1 MFLIPKSSSN
11 QTPIVF
17 GLDHTN
23 CSALSFKSAETSKI
37 SPLYIKF
44 LKLGNYLFLKL
55 NLSASLAKIVHNL
68 SRVKIVPIPVKT
80 PCAF

>member
-17 GLDHTN
+17 WLDYTN
-23 CSALSFKSAETSKI
+23 CSALSLKSAETSKI

-44 LKLGNYLFLKL
+44 LKLGNYL
-55 NLSASLAKIVHNL
+55 SACLAKKVHNL
-68 SRVKIVPIPVKT
+68 LRVKIVPIPVKT
-80 PCAF
+80 FD